1 MVNSVYPEKR
11 TEEITGTSGLVKW
24 AFFPRYCTNL
34 VSRSQTALPLHIT
47 HAEVTTTFL
56 FCCCPILSR
65 ASFQSSTILSR
76 RISFLYELPAK

>member
-1 MVNSVYPEKR
+1 MVNSVYPEKKKKR

-56 FCCCPILSR
+56 FFLSYLIK
-65 ASFQSSTILSR
+65 SIISIVHHPLSSDL
-76 RISFLYELPAK
+76 FLV